1 MGKTRIILWELMAMV
16 AMMTVASC
24 DDSDDVD
31 YSVDIQKVKNA
42 MPGTWTITNWEVR
55 QGTDPLDEVPTDL
68 TNAKVE
74 YSETSFTVTRNG
86 QPYANGTYTVSP
98 YKFTIEHDGRKDTLY
113 IIDVDRDTYKRLR
126 LQKKVSN
133 ETSIVYNINKDK

>member
-1 MGKTRIILWELMAMV
+1 MAMV

-74 YSETSFTVTRNG
+74 YSPHNLCRIGIDDPLLFVLG
-86 QPYANGTYTVSP
+86 ILHVS
-98 YKFTIEHDGRKDTLY
+98 IR
-113 IIDVDRDTYKRLR
+113 RR
-126 LQKKVSN
+126 S
-133 ETSIVYNINKDK
+133 